1 MSKISS
7 KIVFSDLTGG
17 LNNVDS
23 KENINASPRK
33 TETPDMVNIE
43 YFKLGGIKTME
54 GNTFI
59 GNKLND
65 KVIGGW
71 EYIKDGNRYMIVGL
85 ANGEVYI
92 YNPITERFDFD
103 ALDSENSIDYIYKF
117 ESPSERMSFCNMNN
131 GVVITNG
138 IDDPIFYE
146 AGRHVSLTGTVS
158 TTANS
163 TAVTGSGTTFTV
175 QLSPGDRVDIDG
187 DIYTV
192 DSITDD
198 TSLTLTDDATATKSD
213 VQIYLGNLSQCNAQL
228 INTDPELVPTPE
240 PRPIRGLAIQFY
252 NGRLWIGG
260 ANGLFYS
267 QVGQYNKW
275 DEYYDAG
282 YIGDVYNDTS
292 EVTALGLFSEYLMVH
307 KEINTYVLTCSGDS
321 STIAIKPFSNI
332 TCNSQQSWIVSNTKY
347 FVYSR
352 DFMDIYPLVQ
362 HTVFSD
368 KFLGEPV
375 TSKVRNIFENIRSE
389 DVKDIFCVSRPKHR
403 QMMFY
408 LPMINQAGSGYALI
422 YDFQTKSFLLRVV
435 PQEVTA
441 AFNYNNNIYIG
452 TQDGLV
458 LREFSGRAF
467 QQWDYTNNEIMDTPI
482 EAYYRSPWFDW
493 SNGYTQSFAE
503 FMIEIANELNNDF
516 IIRTQKDGQSRYEDR
531 NIKSETLIGKGLIW
545 DGYNRKYPYNIN
557 FYVTVG
563 YDENEDPI
571 YELIDNIPDT
581 DEAAVADRNYYLGE
595 NIIFKFYRE
604 NNDLEVYTYNTSTEE
619 QTLYLTL
626 SDYYANINEISEYDN
641 NTVWDDDSWVR
652 GTFETIR
659 MLLPNNVFEDFQVE
673 FRTDNLYQSFAIYQ
687 YSFRRIETEEA
698 PW

>member
-1 MSKISS
+1 MSKINSN
-7 KIVFSDLTGG
+7 IVFSDLTGG

-23 KENINASPRK
+23 KENLNSSPRR
-33 TETPDMVNIE
+33 TETPDMVNVE
-43 YFKLGGIKTME
+43 YFQLGGIKTME

-59 GNKLND
+59 GNKLNG

-85 ANGEVYI
+85 DNGEIYI
-92 YNPITERFDFD
+92 YNPVTERFDFD
-103 ALDSENSIDYIYKF
+103 AIDSNRDYIYKF
-117 ESPSERMSFCNMNN
+117 PSQSQRMSFCNMNN

-138 IDDPIFYE
+138 IDDLVFYE
-146 AGRHVSLTGTVS
+146 TGRHVSLAGTVS
-158 TTANS
+158 ITQGSS
-163 TAVTGSGTTFTV
+163 TVTGSGTQFTL
-175 QLSPGDRVDIDG
+175 QLAAGDRIDIDG
-187 DIYTV
+187 EIYTV
-192 DSITDD
+192 DTITSD
-198 TSLTLTDDATATKSD
+198 TELTIKEEALSTKTDK
-213 VQIYLGNLSQCNAQL
+213 QIYLGNLSQCNAQL
-228 INTDPELVPTPE
+228 VNTDPELVPTPE

-252 NGRLWIGG
+252 NGRLWVGG

-282 YIGDVYNDTS
+282 YIGEVYNDTS

-321 STIAIKPFSNI
+321 ESIAIKPFSNI

-368 KFLGEPV
+368 KFLGEPI
-375 TSKVRNIFENIRSE
+375 TKKVRNLFENIRSE
-389 DVKDIFCVSRPKHR
+389 DVADIFCVSRPKQR
-403 QMMFY
+403 QMIFY

-435 PQEVTA
+435 PQDVTV

-452 TQDGLV
+452 TEDGLV

-467 QQWDYTNNEIMDTPI
+467 QQWDYTNNEISDTPI

-493 SNGYTQSFAE
+493 ANGYTQSFAE
-503 FMIEIANELNNDF
+503 FMIEIANEFNNDF

-531 NIKSETLIGKGLIW
+531 NINSEALVGKGLIW
-545 DGYNRKYPYNIN
+545 DGYNTGYTYKIN
-557 FYVTVG
+557 FYSTVG

-571 YELIDNIPDT
+571 YELIDSIPDT
-581 DEAAVADRNYYLGE
+581 SSEATQDTDYYLGE
-595 NIIFKFYRE
+595 NIIFKFVRE
-604 NNDLEVYTYNTSTEE
+604 DNNLKVYTYNTQTNVE
-619 QTLYLTL
+619 TLYLTINN
-626 SDYYANINEISEYDN
+626 YYQAINEISEYEN
-641 NTVWDDDSWVR
+641 NTLWDNDNWVR